1 MAYTQQ
7 STLDFSKAAY
17 DRIAYFALRPELYFD
32 QAADI
37 MPTAQSMPGSSVQFT
52 VVNDLPAAS
61 STISETSDISPV
73 AMSDSVVSVA
83 LAEYGN
89 AVITTAKLR
98 GTSFLE
104 IDPVVANVIGYNAG
118 LSIDTLARNT
128 LRDFVMDNGV
138 NYYNNSAPTG
148 GTAGTL
154 SYNAAT
160 DVFTGAGAKATA
172 SDFAKQRAILR
183 ASNVA
188 TFGGFYVSYVHPDV
202 VYDVQQDTGAA
213 GWRLPHVYSQP
224 GEIWSGE
231 MGAIE
236 GVRFIE
242 TPRAAVF
249 PDTTVTLRMAYV
261 TGGAAGAST
270 FTVTSGLGDI
280 TTGVSI
286 AGVGIGNGVTAT
298 YVSSTGVLTLSS
310 PLTVQAVGAYAVDVP
325 PNVANTQIASGLTTG
340 NPAGD
345 VYQTLVLGRQGLAKV
360 HSVVDGNGPVPHII
374 PGPITDTL
382 RRYVPMGW
390 YWLGGYSG
398 FRKASVRGILSVSSL
413 NYTDPT
419 IAPADQ

>member
-52 VVNDLPAAS
+52 VVNDLPAAA

-128 LRDFVMDNGV
+128 LRDFVMDNGS
-138 NYYNNSAPTG
+138 NYYNNSG
-148 GTAGTL
+148 AGTL
-154 SYNAAT
+154 AYTPST
-160 DVFTGAGAKATA
+160 DLFTGTGAKATA

-249 PDTTVTLRMAYV
+249 PDTGTTLSMAYAS
-261 TGGAAGAST
+261 GGAAGAST
-270 FTVTSGLGDI
+270 LTVTTGLGNI

-310 PLTVQAVGAYAVDVP
+310 PLTAQAVGAYAVDVP
-325 PNVANTQIASGLTTG
+325 PNVANTQIASGLSG

-413 NYTDPT
+413 NYNDPT